1 MRMTLFRSARNGNM
15 ATFFLGLVGV
25 VVFLG
30 VLFFLARST
39 RPADT
44 GIVLYYGIG
53 CPHCAKVEAF
63 LKENKVED
71 KMEFTRKEVYQDQ
84 KNAYAMGQ
92 HAGKCGMPKDNIA
105 VPFLW
110 TGSKCLIG
118 DVEIIAFF
126 QSALTQLAG
135 SSRSSSK

>member
-1 MRMTLFRSARNGNM
+1 MRMTLFRSARKGSM
-15 ATFFLGLVGV
+15 ATFFLGLAGV
-25 VVFLG
+25 AVFLG

-44 GIVLYYGIG
+44 GIVLYWGIG
-53 CPHCAKVEAF
+53 CPHCEKVEAF
-63 LKENKVED
+63 IKENRVEEKVQ
-71 KMEFTRKEVYQDQ
+71 FTKKEVYQDQ

-92 HAGKCGMPKDNIA
+92 HAGKCGMSKDNIA

-118 DVEIIAFF
+118 DTEIIKFF
-126 QSALTQLAG
+126 QSGLDASSLSAG
-135 SSRSSSK
+135 K